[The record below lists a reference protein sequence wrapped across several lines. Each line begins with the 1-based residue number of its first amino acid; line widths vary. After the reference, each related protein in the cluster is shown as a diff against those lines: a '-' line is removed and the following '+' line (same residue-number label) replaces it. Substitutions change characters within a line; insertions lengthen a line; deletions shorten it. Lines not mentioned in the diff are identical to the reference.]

1 MRYYMIC
8 RLYLVVIV
16 FFFSSRRRHT
26 RLQGDWSSDV
36 CSSDLDAA
44 RIAVQQPRAQVLF
57 QLGHGA
63 RDARLA
69 CAQQRGGLGEA
80 AAFGHLDEQVHGVEI
95 HGMSPDSINAVLH
108 KKNENLLFIFTSALI
123 RIGAMPMTDSPG
135 ALRHPRAALALLSL
149 SQLLI
154 ALDATIVF
162 VALDAMGQQ
171 LQDRKST
178 RLNSSHLVISY
189 AVFCL

>member
-1 MRYYMIC
+1 MTSS
-8 RLYLVVIV
+8 LF

-36 CSSDLDAA
+36 CSSDL
-44 RIAVQQPRAQVLF
+44 LF

-123 RIGAMPMTDSPG
+123 KIG
-135 ALRHPRAALALLSL
+135 RAH
-149 SQLLI
+149 
-154 ALDATIVF
+154 V
-162 VALDAMGQQ
+162 
-171 LQDRKST
+171 
-178 RLNSSHLVISY
+178 
-189 AVFCL
+189 